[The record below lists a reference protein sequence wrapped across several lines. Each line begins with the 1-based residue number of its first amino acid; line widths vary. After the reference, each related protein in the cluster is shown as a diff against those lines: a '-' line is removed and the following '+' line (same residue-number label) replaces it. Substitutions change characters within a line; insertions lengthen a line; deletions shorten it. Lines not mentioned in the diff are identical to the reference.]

1 VERVKKLLLAKNY
14 DAAAIKAIEK
24 SVKKEV
30 DAAVEESK
38 VREPASSDGPPE
50 WGLADRCCFTLMFL
64 K

>member
-1 VERVKKLLLAKNY
+1 MERVRKLLLAKNY

-38 VREPASSDGPPE
+38 VRDGPASSDGMPE
-50 WGLADRCCFTLMFL
+50 CGVADSCC
-64 K
+64 